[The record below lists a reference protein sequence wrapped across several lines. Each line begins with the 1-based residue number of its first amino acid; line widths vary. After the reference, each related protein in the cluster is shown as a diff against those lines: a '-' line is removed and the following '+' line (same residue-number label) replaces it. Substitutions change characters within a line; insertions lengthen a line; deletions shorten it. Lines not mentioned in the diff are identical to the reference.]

1 MTVLSSTRPKSGS
14 SPTACLVA
22 ALVALLAFHRGAL
35 AAASPP
41 FKGGLAFGRHEV
53 GFETIV
59 AEDRSRAF
67 PAATGLTR
75 PRPVVIAVWYPATK
89 GTGRMMQLGD
99 YLLAEGTALS
109 SAGLLDSSA
118 KRREEFFAEAGR
130 RGADRG
136 ELDRLLAL
144 RSVARRGAGRLK
156 RSFPVLLWAHTDT
169 LAKAIPCEY
178 LASHGYVV
186 VSTSVVG
193 TFERDLDVGLSG
205 AETSARDLEFA
216 LAEVAARGLAIP
228 SRTAIL
234 GMSFGG
240 LSEICHALRHPELRA
255 IVSLDGGGGSA
266 SGAATVQQSAFFDP
280 ARLTAP
286 LLHLY
291 QPEGADTAFFDAL
304 RYCRRTLVRF
314 SGLRH
319 ADFSGS
325 GLLEER
331 APRYFGPPT
340 ADRGAPRTAV
350 WKTVLDFLQA
360 SFSDSRAASTAVPE
374 IPAAMGETRVIEPLP
389 PPLRLEE
396 LRALV
401 ARGGI
406 PALEE
411 AYRKRQERDAT
422 PVSEDTC
429 RKLGSWLLETRSREE
444 AHRVFEMQLAMYP
457 RSARAHYSL
466 GAAELGLGDKTSATL
481 HLIRALE
488 LLPEDSTV
496 DAPTR
501 RRIEKAAR
509 EALQ

>member
-1 MTVLSSTRPKSGS
+1 
-14 SPTACLVA
+14 
-22 ALVALLAFHRGAL
+22 
-35 AAASPP
+35 
-41 FKGGLAFGRHEV
+41 
-53 GFETIV
+53 
-59 AEDRSRAF
+59 
-67 PAATGLTR
+67 
-75 PRPVVIAVWYPATK
+75 
-89 GTGRMMQLGD
+89 MQLGD
-99 YLLAEGTALS
+99 YLAAEGTAL
-109 SAGLLDSSA
+109 AAGGLLESSE
-118 KRREEFFAEAGR
+118 KRREEFFSDAGK

-144 RSVARRGAGRLK
+144 RSAARREAGRLK
-156 RSFPVLLWAHTDT
+156 KPFPVLLWAHTDT

-178 LASHGYVV
+178 FASHGYVV

-216 LAEVAARGLAIP
+216 LGEVAARGLAAP

-240 LSEICHALRHPELRA
+240 ISEICYGLRHPELRA
-255 IVSLDGGGGSA
+255 IVSLDGGAGSA

-280 ARLTAP
+280 GRLTAP

-291 QPEGADTAFFDAL
+291 QPEGADTGFFDTL

-325 GLLEER
+325 GLLEEA

-340 ADRGAPRTAV
+340 VDRKPPRTAV

-360 SFSDSRAASTAVPE
+360 SFSDSRAASSAAPE
-374 IPAAMGETRVIEPLP
+374 APAAMGETRVIEPLP

-411 AYRKRQERDAT
+411 SYRRKLERDPT
-422 PVSEDTC
+422 PISEDTC

-444 AHRVFEMQLAMYP
+444 ALRVFEIQLAMYP

-466 GAAELGLGDKTSATL
+466 AMTELGLGDKASANA
-481 HLIRALE
+481 HLTRALA
-488 LLPEDSTV
+488 LLPEDPTV

-501 RRIEKAAR
+501 RRIERAAR